1 MSNSDI
7 QIAEA
12 CTETMRI
19 NDDAS
24 RLLGITIINTQPDSA
39 TTQMTI
45 FKALTNGYDICHGG
59 FIFTLADSAFAYACN
74 STNHATVASG
84 CTIEFLAPG
93 KIGDTLTAIAKKRSR
108 VQRTGVYDVDV
119 TNQKGELVA
128 VFRGKSYQIRG
139 PVIPE
144 AGEQS

>member
-45 FKALTNGYDICHGG
+45 IKALTNGYDICHGG